1 MKPNNILSA
10 SLIDLIFDGRNKE
23 YGAYYLRNTYEQR
36 IKKALIVTFSIV
48 FLAVGGTALA
58 GKSKK
63 PINNDRIKG
72 VVELIDLPPDEK
84 IVEPPPLK
92 QDPPTQDVQVKQEK
106 FLDIKV
112 VNDDDFK
119 EPPPTQAALVD
130 AIIGDIKIDGVPDL
144 NIAAP
149 EIKKGITKGIIQ
161 EKVDKDD
168 DEIVPIVEIEASF
181 IGNWIKF
188 LERNLDGDTPVR
200 NGAGAGRYTVVI
212 QFVVDKEGKVSD
224 IKPLT
229 NHGYGLE
236 EEAVRVLKKAPKW
249 KPAIQNGHEVKAYRR
264 QMITFEVLED
274 Y

>member
-63 PINNDRIKG
+63 PINKDIVDREIEIMK
-72 VVELIDLPPDEK
+72 LPPDEK
-84 IVEPPPLK
+84 KIVPPPIK
-92 QDPPTQDVQVKQEK
+92 QNPPPQEVQVRTERLTEMIVVNKEVIEPPPTQDVLITAK
-106 FLDIKV
+106 IG
-112 VNDDDFK
+112 
-119 EPPPTQAALVD
+119 VD
-130 AIIGDIKIDGVPDL
+130 KIDGIDNL

-264 QMITFEVLED
+264 QMITFEVVED